1 MLPAQI
7 PMVSRLPTCHSY
19 LLRLTETSQ
28 ENGATWEEEEE
39 EGENNRKDSKRDEN
53 NRL

>member
-7 PMVSRLPTCHSY
+7 PIVSRLPTCHSY
-19 LLRLTETSQ
+19 LLHLTETPQ

-39 EGENNRKDSKRDEN
+39 EENNREDSKRDEN

>member
-1 MLPAQI
+1 
-7 PMVSRLPTCHSY
+7 MVSRLSTCHSY
-19 LLRLTETSQ
+19 LLHLTETSQ

-39 EGENNRKDSKRDEN
+39 EEEENNRKDSKRDEN